1 MDIYEII
8 GEGTWTVHQKGSKSR
23 PAGRTG
29 NIEGNNGEPKPTE
42 RDSPTLPKDPETP
55 DFKKQGSDSDSVL
68 NEEDSFKIL
77 KKILLNQKISEK
89 NQTKGFLNRQK
100 LSGNQRDLSKHTKK

>member
-1 MDIYEII
+1 MDIYEIV
-8 GEGTWTVHQKGSKSR
+8 GEGTWTMPPKGFKSR

-29 NIEGNNGEPKPTE
+29 NIQGNNGEPKPTE
-42 RDSPTLPKDPETP
+42 PDSPTLPKDPETP

-77 KKILLNQKISEK
+77 KKMLLNQKISEK
-89 NQTKGFLNRQK
+89 NQRKVF
-100 LSGNQRDLSKHTKK
+100 